1 MLANFSVEMLK
12 RKGNETLDDYV
23 LKVLKSLDI
32 PVCVNTLAVLTG
44 LAPHR
49 LCKILNRLEMDKRI
63 RKITNVYH
71 AYWQPL

>member
-1 MLANFSVEMLK
+1 MEMLR
-12 RKGNETLDDYV
+12 RKENESHDDYV
-23 LKVLKSLDI
+23 LKVLKLLDI

>member
-32 PVCVNTLAVLTG
+32 PVCVNNLAVLTG

>member
-1 MLANFSVEMLK
+1 MLTNFSMEMLK

>member
-1 MLANFSVEMLK
+1 MLTNFSMEMLR
-12 RKGNETLDDYV
+12 RKENESHDDYV
-23 LKVLKSLDI
+23 LKVLKLLDI

>member
-1 MLANFSVEMLK
+1 MLTSFSPLMFK
-12 RKGNETLDDYV
+12 RKENEVWDDYILRV
-23 LKVLKSLDI
+23 LRLIDI

-71 AYWQPL
+71 AYWQLA